1 MDLSDAFP
9 FVAHVDDNDSPSDL
23 VEVLGLAAFASGEQ
37 PWARAVRLV
46 RVLPDATL
54 LPPGAT
60 PVRVASFGRVGRAV
74 LAKGSD
80 WTVTARWYTG
90 RNATVSVTAT
100 TEEVGL
106 RVLAEAIDGA
116 VEPEPPDDSRVT
128 LGFWHLGG
136 EGPMRFERRIAGAPW
151 SQIRA
156 NYARSVADHFE
167 RLLGMDP
174 DRLGGRLLLLHGP
187 PGTGKT
193 TALRA
198 LAHAWHPWCDVDF
211 VIDPDRLLTVSGYLV
226 QVALSGERQGS
237 SHTEDGEPRWRLL
250 ILEDCDELVR
260 SDARATTGQSLS
272 RLLNLTDGLV
282 GQGLELLVC
291 LTTNEELARLHPAI
305 VRPGRC
311 LAQIHVGP
319 LPRDEAVAWLGTA
332 EGIGRDGATLAEL
345 YARRGE
351 RDRIQSAR
359 PDEPIGL
366 YL

>member
-1 MDLSDAFP
+1 MDFSTPLP
-9 FVAHVDDNDSPSDL
+9 FVAFVDDRDSPSDL
-23 VEVLGLAAFASGEQ
+23 IEVLGMAAFASGEQ
-37 PWARAVRLV
+37 PWARTVRLV
-46 RVLPDATL
+46 RVRPDATL
-54 LPPGAT
+54 LPPGTT
-60 PVRVASFGRVGRAV
+60 PARVASFGKIGRAV
-74 LAKGSD
+74 LANGPD
-80 WTVTARWYTG
+80 WTIASRWYPN
-90 RNATVSVTAT
+90 RSAAVAVTAT

-106 RVLAEAIDGA
+106 RVLAEATDDA
-116 VEPEPPDDSRVT
+116 VEPEPPDDGKVN

-136 EGPMRFERRIAGAPW
+136 EGPTRFERMIAGAPW

-156 NYARSVADHFE
+156 NYARSVGDHIE
-167 RLLGMDP
+167 RLLGIDP
-174 DRLGGRLLLLHGP
+174 NRLGGRLLLLHGP

-198 LAHAWHPWCDVDF
+198 LAHAWRPWCDVDF
-211 VIDPDRLLTVSGYLV
+211 VIDPDRMLGVSSYLV
-226 QVALSGERQGS
+226 HVALSGERHGP
-237 SHTEDGEPRWRLL
+237 SHTEDGTPRWRLL

-260 SDARATTGQSLS
+260 SDAKAATGQALS

-291 LTTNEELARLHPAI
+291 LTTNEELSRLHPAI

-319 LPRDEAVAWLGTA
+319 LPRDEAAAWLGTA

-351 RDRIQSAR
+351 LDQIEAQR